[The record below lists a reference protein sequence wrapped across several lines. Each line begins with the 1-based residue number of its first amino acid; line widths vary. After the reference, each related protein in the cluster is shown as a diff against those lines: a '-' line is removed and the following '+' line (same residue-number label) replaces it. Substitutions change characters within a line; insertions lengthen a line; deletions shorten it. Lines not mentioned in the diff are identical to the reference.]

1 MHVHDMRQP
10 GPAAGRE
17 VRGMDGADAA
27 GTELCEVEH
36 DVSRCRPLAG
46 AVIKP

>member
-1 MHVHDMRQP
+1 MREARP
-10 GPAAGRE
+10 PAGRE
-17 VRGMDGADAA
+17 VRGVDGADAA

-36 DVSRCRPLAG
+36 DVSCWRPLAG